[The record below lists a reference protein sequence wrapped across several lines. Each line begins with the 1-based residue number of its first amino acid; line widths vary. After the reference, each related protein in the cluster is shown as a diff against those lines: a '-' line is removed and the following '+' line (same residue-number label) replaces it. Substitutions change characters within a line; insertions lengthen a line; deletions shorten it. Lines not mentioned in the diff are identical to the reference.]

1 MARKASQSGSAA
13 LERRK
18 RGFERASTLLQ
29 NRIRTGSESR
39 GFAVSRLLTHWRE
52 IVGDAVADAARPV
65 EVSYGRGFGATLTVL
80 TTGARAALLEY
91 EKENIKARVNAC
103 YGYSAISRVRITQT
117 SPEGFAEG
125 QVAFRN
131 AEAVTRAAAP
141 EVPEEVRSA
150 ANGVDNDELRAAL
163 ERLGSLVLSG
173 QKT

>member
-1 MARKASQSGSAA
+1 M
-13 LERRK
+13 ERRK
-18 RGFERASTLLQ
+18 RGFERASSLLQ
-29 NRIRTGSESR
+29 GRIRQGGESR

-65 EVSYGRGFGATLTVL
+65 EVSYGRGFGATLTIL

-117 SPEGFAEG
+117 SPEGFADG
-125 QVAFRN
+125 QVALRGP
-131 AEAVTRAAAP
+131 AGETPVPEP
-141 EVPEEVRSA
+141 EVPPSVRSA
-150 ANGVDNDELRAAL
+150 ANGVGDDDLRAAL

-173 QKT
+173 RKT